1 MKILFVCT
9 GNTCRSPMAEGILR
23 SLAKE
28 RNINV
33 EVKSVGI
40 SVFDGEKASKNTIEA
55 MKKIGIDISEHKA
68 SQLHKDLVEE
78 VDLILTLSR
87 SHKEFVLSSYPSSK
101 NKLFTLTEYAY
112 GVEKDIE
119 DPFGRSLSVYEK
131 TRDEIY
137 QAVIQIK
144 EKIVKRED
152 D

>member
-23 SLAKE
+23 FLTKE
-28 RNINV
+28 KDMNLEI
-33 EVKSVGI
+33 KSVGI
-40 SVFDGEKASKNTIEA
+40 SVYDGEKASKNTIEA

-68 SQLHKDLVEE
+68 SQIHRDLVEE

-87 SHKEFVLSSYPSSK
+87 SHKEFILSNYPSSK
-101 NKLFTLTEYAY
+101 NKVFTLTEYTY

-137 QAVIQIK
+137 QALIQIK
-144 EKIVKRED
+144 IVKLEAD
-152 D
+152 

>member
-23 SLAKE
+23 AMGNEK
-28 RNINV
+28 NMNV
-33 EVKSVGI
+33 EVKSAGI
-40 SVFDGEKASKNTIEA
+40 SVYDGERASKNTIEA

-78 VDLILTLSR
+78 ADLILTMSY
-87 SHKEFVLSSYPSSK
+87 SHKDFILANYPSSR
-101 NKLFTLTEYAY
+101 NKLFTLTECAY

-119 DPFGRSLSVYEK
+119 DPFGRSLPVYEK

-137 QAVIQIK
+137 QAVMQIRP
-144 EKIVKRED
+144 ENRED
-152 D
+152 E

>member
-23 SLAKE
+23 FLTKE
-28 RNINV
+28 KDMNLQI
-33 EVKSVGI
+33 KSAGI
-40 SVFDGEKASKNTIEA
+40 AVYDGEKASKNTIEA

-68 SQLHKDLVEE
+68 SQIHRDLVEE

-87 SHKEFVLSSYPSSK
+87 SHKEFIVLNYPSSK
-101 NKLFTLTEYAY
+101 NKIFTLTEYAY

-119 DPFGRSLSVYEK
+119 DPFGRSLAVYEK

-137 QAVIQIK
+137 QAVMQVR
-144 EKIVKRED
+144 IVNSE
-152 D
+152 